1 MEEPDERKIIEMEE
15 LIMGVYDELKARGL
29 IAQLTNEEKVR
40 DLLNNGKTSFY
51 IGFDPTADSLHVG
64 HFVQIMV
71 MAHMQKA
78 GHTPIALFG
87 GGTGMI
93 GDPSGKTATRRMM
106 TREEIDHNVR
116 CFQKQMSR
124 LVDFSD
130 GKAIMV
136 NNADWLMN
144 LNYIQFLR
152 DVGVHF
158 SVNRMLSFECY
169 KQRLERGLSF
179 FELNYMLMQSY
190 DFLVLNRKYG
200 CQLELGGDDQWSN
213 IIGGVELIRK
223 ADDKEAYGMTFTLLT
238 TSDGRKMGKTES
250 GAVWLDPE
258 KTSPYDFYQYWRNV
272 DDADVIRCLKI
283 LTFLP
288 LEEIDAMAKW
298 EGSQLNK
305 AKEILAFEVTKLIHG
320 EEEAVKAQNAARAI
334 FGGGAH
340 SENMPS
346 TELSDGDFTDGEIS
360 VLDLLAKTKLVPS
373 KGEARRLI
381 DQGGISIDDEK
392 VNSVTAKISK
402 SSFEKGFVIIKKGKK
417 VYHKAILS

>member
-1 MEEPDERKIIEMEE
+1 
-15 LIMGVYDELKARGL
+15 MGVYDELKARGL

-93 GDPSGKTATRRMM
+93 GDPSGKTAMRRMM

-152 DVGVHF
+152 EVGVHF

-288 LEEIDAMAKW
+288 LEEIEAMAKW

-340 SENMPS
+340 FENMPS